1 MSEPKFLETL
11 RELDHKLKFAA
22 AEENTLA
29 VQDVSDVMDKLKTKA
44 TIKVIYIVVLVTFIV
59 FVFMRMSEI

>member
-44 TIKVIYIVVLVTFIV
+44 TIKVYI
-59 FVFMRMSEI
+59 